1 MARVR
6 RGSNGR
12 SAELVGVAQPVVRCG
27 EGGGVGRGCEIADR
41 RVRTP
46 LVVAGDPPGN
56 DGSGVV
62 EIVEDRLVEQ
72 FIAHA
77 AVEGFA
83 DAVLHRLAGR
93 DEKCNATLAAWVH
106 ASIAFE
112 VNSVP

>member
-1 MARVR
+1 MARWR

-27 EGGGVGRGCEIADR
+27 ESGVNRRCQIADR
-41 RVRTP
+41 RVRSP
-46 LVVAGDPPGN
+46 LVVAGDPPCN

-62 EIVEDRLVEQ
+62 EIVEDCLVEQ
-72 FIAHA
+72 LIAHT